1 MPHLSSG
8 RFIELI
14 VAVLLFAAGV
24 YFYRRRD
31 PANGSYGG
39 QGAVILFVIAVILG
53 IHALGGLEYHPSQA
67 ELEYIQ
73 EHSR

>member
-1 MPHLSSG
+1 MSLQPL
-8 RFIELI
+8 RLVELLA
-14 VAVLLFAAGV
+14 AVM
-24 YFYRRRD
+24 
-31 PANGSYGG
+31 
-39 QGAVILFVIAVILG
+39 ILG

>member
-1 MPHLSSG
+1 MTAG
-8 RFIELI
+8 RMAELA
-14 VAVLLFAAGV
+14 VAVVLLAAGV
-24 YFYRRRD
+24 FFYRRRD
-31 PANGSYGG
+31 KSDTYGS